1 MTKRQDSWPGLG
13 DQCWGQDVGTRLG
26 AGLGHGHGQARPG
39 HGHGQAMAN
48 IWPRWPKFGLEK
60 NFCSVVW
67 KPILSDQ
74 AESEGSMAKNE
85 GVG

>member
-1 MTKRQDSWPGLG
+1 MPSLRGLRQKMKE
-13 DQCWGQDVGTRLG
+13 
-26 AGLGHGHGQARPG
+26 LGHFVDRTLGQG
-39 HGHGQAMAN
+39 LGQAMAN